1 MSSEA
6 LAKTLSERRVNRQAF
21 DAVVQFRS
29 GSRRA
34 DVKVLDISAMGAR
47 ISGVFLVR
55 EHDQFFLKLPMIEPV
70 PARVAWVE
78 EFEFGCEFARP
89 LSEVVLDAIIRM
101 QP

>member
-1 MSSEA
+1 MSSEE
-6 LAKTLSERRVNRQAF
+6 LAKTMSERRVNRQAF

-34 DVKVLDISAMGAR
+34 EVKVLDISAMGAR

-55 EHDQFFLKLPMIEPV
+55 EHDQFFLKLPMIESV
-70 PARVAWVE
+70 AARVVWVA
-78 EFEFGCEFARP
+78 EFEFGCEFVRP
-89 LSEVVLDAIIRM
+89 LSDIMLDAIIRM